1 MSTHYNGTE
10 LPPFRV
16 TAFWVYG
23 SGHSPLSPAGP
34 SPFPNWPLPRSL
46 PRREGAWSPRYPYGQ
61 DVGCLLSHYICVFIS
76 SNALWNLSGAD
87 HLWVL
92 ICAQKGSVKSVRSV
106 REKLPFVR
114 ERIILCAR
122 KRYPLWERRISSV
135 RERTTQRCKLCATLW
150 AKSLLQRIN
159 FVLSHREGTL
169 YFSYRSTDNYRNA
182 PVKRGTLSS
191 FSLQTSGW
199 NGDCSA
205 VGRIRTAIK
214 FGFSVKCVDC

>member
-1 MSTHYNGTE
+1 MGVGT
-10 LPPFRV
+10 PPV
-16 TAFWVYG
+16 
-23 SGHSPLSPAGP
+23 P
-34 SPFPNWPLPRSL
+34 SWPLPRSL
-46 PRREGAWSPRYPYGQ
+46 PRREGAWTPRYPYGQ

-114 ERIILCAR
+114 ERIILRAR

-182 PVKRGTLSS
+182 PVKRGLSQA
-191 FSLQTSGW
+191 SLFRRAAETEIVRLWGESEQLLSLVLLL
-199 NGDCSA
+199 N
-205 VGRIRTAIK
+205 V
-214 FGFSVKCVDC
+214 